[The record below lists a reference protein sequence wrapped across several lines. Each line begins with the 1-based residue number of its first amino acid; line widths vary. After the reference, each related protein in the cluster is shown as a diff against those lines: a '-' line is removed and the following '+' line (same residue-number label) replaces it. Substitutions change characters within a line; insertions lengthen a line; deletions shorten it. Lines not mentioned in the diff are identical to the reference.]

1 MSQIFRKF
9 PQMNSKNAI
18 IKEIEDAMSKVP
30 ENFSEEQFKQNKN
43 IPTIIMAQAISEQIS
58 SFNVQLIQFH
68 LNSFKFNDGSV
79 EQRYIDYV
87 KTERMAATTSF
98 RNLQQDVTG
107 FNAFLEER
115 QNVQIKKDQDT
126 SAN

>member
-30 ENFSEEQFKQNKN
+30 ENFSEEQFKYNKN

-58 SFNVQLIQFH
+58 SFNVQLI
-68 LNSFKFNDGSV
+68 
-79 EQRYIDYV
+79 
-87 KTERMAATTSF
+87 
-98 RNLQQDVTG
+98 
-107 FNAFLEER
+107 
-115 QNVQIKKDQDT
+115 
-126 SAN
+126 